1 MEFGMTKKQLERYK
15 KKLLAAKEEVL
26 NRVQRTETYGREV
39 GSKDEAMDLADK
51 ASSSYT
57 KEFLFSLSN
66 SDRKLLQ
73 MIDEALNRIE
83 KGTYGSCQHTGEP
96 IEAKRLDAVPWARLC
111 VKAQELEE
119 QGQLEA

>member
-1 MEFGMTKKQLERYK
+1 MTKKQLERYK
-15 KKLLAAKEEVL
+15 KKLLAAKQEVM

-39 GSKDEAMDLADK
+39 DSKDEAMDLADK

-73 MIDEALNRIE
+73 MIDEALGRVE
-83 KGTYGSCQHTGEP
+83 DGTYGECLHTGEP
-96 IEAKRLDAVPWARLC
+96 IEPKRLDAVPWARLC
-111 VKAQELEE
+111 IKAQELEE
-119 QGQLEA
+119 QGRL

>member
-1 MEFGMTKKQLERYK
+1 MTKKQLEGYK
-15 KKLLAAKEEVL
+15 NKLLTAKQAVL

-39 GSKDEAMDLADK
+39 GSKDEAMDLADI

-73 MIDEALNRIE
+73 MIDEALERIE
-83 KGTYGSCQHTGEP
+83 DGTYGSCLHTGEP
-96 IEAKRLDAVPWARLC
+96 IEPKRLDAVPWARLSI
-111 VKAQELEE
+111 KAQELEE
-119 QGQLEA
+119 QGRL

>member
-1 MEFGMTKKQLERYK
+1 MTKKQLERYK
-15 KKLLAAKEEVL
+15 KKLLAAKQEVL
-26 NRVQRTETYGREV
+26 SRVQRTETYGREV
-39 GSKDEAMDLADK
+39 VSKDEAMDLADK

-83 KGTYGSCQHTGEP
+83 NGTYGSCLHTGEP
-96 IEAKRLDAVPWARLC
+96 IESKRLDAVPWASLC
-111 VKAQELEE
+111 IKAQELEE
-119 QGQLEA
+119 QGRL

>member
-1 MEFGMTKKQLERYK
+1 MTKKQLERYK
-15 KKLLAAKEEVL
+15 KKLLAAKQEVV
-26 NRVQRTETYGREV
+26 NRVKRTENYGREV
-39 GSKDEAMDLADK
+39 DAKDEAMDLADK

-73 MIDEALNRIE
+73 MIDEALERVE
-83 KGTYGSCQHTGEP
+83 DGTYGECLHTGEP
-96 IEAKRLDAVPWARLC
+96 IEPKRLDAVPWARLC

-119 QGQLEA
+119 QGRL

>member
-15 KKLLAAKEEVL
+15 KKLLAAKQEVM

-39 GSKDEAMDLADK
+39 DSKDEAMDLADK

-73 MIDEALNRIE
+73 MIDEALDRVE
-83 KGTYGSCQHTGEP
+83 DGTYGECLHTGEP
-96 IEAKRLDAVPWARLC
+96 IGAKRLDAVPWARLC
-111 VKAQELEE
+111 IKAQELEE
-119 QGQLEA
+119 QGRL

>member
-15 KKLLAAKEEVL
+15 KKLLAAKQEVV
-26 NRVQRTETYGREV
+26 NRVKRTENYGREV
-39 GSKDEAMDLADK
+39 DSKDEAMDLADK

-73 MIDEALNRIE
+73 MIDEALERVE
-83 KGTYGSCQHTGEP
+83 DGTYGECQHTGEP
-96 IEAKRLDAVPWARLC
+96 IETKRLDAVPWARLC
-111 VKAQELEE
+111 IKAQELEE
-119 QGQLEA
+119 QGRL